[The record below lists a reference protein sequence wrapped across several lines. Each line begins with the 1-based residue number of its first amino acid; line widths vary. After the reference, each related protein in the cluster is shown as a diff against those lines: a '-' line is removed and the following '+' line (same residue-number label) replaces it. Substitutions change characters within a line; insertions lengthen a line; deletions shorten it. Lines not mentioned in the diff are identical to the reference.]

1 MAAVDFGNAFYIE
14 SDVLEGWT
22 QSTNPMSGCM
32 VRSKPGPL
40 AISALENSMEA
51 SKRWRLEAKGWKVG
65 DAADFLALTPE
76 EAVMVEI
83 RLALSRSLKERRQGA
98 MTQAAL
104 AMKIGSSQPR
114 VAMAENGDGSVSI
127 ELLMRSLLAM
137 GVTAQEIGQIIA
149 AVG

>member
-1 MAAVDFGNAFYIE
+1 
-14 SDVLEGWT
+14 
-22 QSTNPMSGCM
+22 
-32 VRSKPGPL
+32 
-40 AISALENSMEA
+40 MEA
-51 SKRWRLEAKGWKVG
+51 SKRRRLEAKGWKVG

-83 RLALSRSLKERRQGA
+83 RLALSRSLKERRRGA
-98 MTQAAL
+98 MMQAAL

-127 ELLMRSLLAM
+127 ELLMRSLLAT

-149 AVG
+149 AVGLGWVQGADRQHLESYKPRLVRTIWRTSWQAI